1 MLRRPAADRT
11 GTPQP
16 GEAKDRSD
24 VALLAYPTR
33 QRTGAGE
40 HSDAQT
46 RPYRIENEVAGMK
59 ISPHA
64 KATAAAGLVLLGL
77 VSLMLWFENRVSVN
91 SPGVLLDGGALSEA
105 QKQALTAMLD
115 LVKLLTNWTIAVI
128 GATGF
133 FLKANVD
140 KNLPITTFDLLLT
153 FVIILLAILSL
164 FLGHLVIDRT
174 AEVLSLY
181 QFPLNDARVR
191 SLGRYQYLL
200 GLAAISVFGLHIFQ
214 FFWARRT

>member
-1 MLRRPAADRT
+1 M
-11 GTPQP
+11 
-16 GEAKDRSD
+16 
-24 VALLAYPTR
+24 
-33 QRTGAGE
+33 
-40 HSDAQT
+40 
-46 RPYRIENEVAGMK
+46 
-59 ISPHA
+59 
-64 KATAAAGLVLLGL
+64 AAGLVLVGL
-77 VSLMLWFENRVSVN
+77 VSLMLWFETRVSVN
-91 SPGVLLDGGALSEA
+91 SPGVLLEGGALSEA

-115 LVKLLTNWTIAVI
+115 LVKLLTNWTIAVV

-153 FVIILLAILSL
+153 FVIILLAVLSL
-164 FLGHLVIDRT
+164 FLGHLVLDRT
-174 AEVLSLY
+174 AEVLSLF

-200 GLAAISVFGLHIFQ
+200 GLGAISVFGLHIFQ